1 MKLTVN
7 RKYERKNGAEIATVE
22 RISTSRWYGALW
34 LATLASGGTLTLF
47 SDEILV
53 SA

>member
-7 RKYERKNGAEIATVE
+7 RRHERQNGAEIAAVE
-22 RISTSRWYGALW
+22 RISAALW
-34 LATLASGGTLTLF
+34 LATLANGGTLTLF